1 MRKGIVLGIFLLSSL
16 TPVMAEEKTKSHVK
30 YKSQGRVD
38 FESLL
43 IEGERKKP
51 EMSVVTGNIGEKDSG
66 LLKFRKSFL
75 DVMANDFGE
84 TIEVSSTNPAET
96 NVTTDST
103 RESTK

>member
-1 MRKGIVLGIFLLSSL
+1 MKKTLVAMALIGLTFSSTLMAQSDASKALMKGKNVR
-16 TPVMAEEKTKSHVK
+16 

-66 LLKFRKSFL
+66 LLKFRKDFL
-75 DVMANDFGE
+75 DVMADDFGE
-84 TIEVSSTNPAET
+84 KIQ
-96 NVTTDST
+96 
-103 RESTK
+103 

>member
-1 MRKGIVLGIFLLSSL
+1 MRVGLLLVLMAMQGASFAQSATDTLIKGKNVR
-16 TPVMAEEKTKSHVK
+16 

-66 LLKFRKSFL
+66 LLKFRKDFL
-75 DVMANDFGE
+75 DVMADDFGE
-84 TIEVSSTNPAET
+84 KIQ
-96 NVTTDST
+96 
-103 RESTK
+103 

>member
-1 MRKGIVLGIFLLSSL
+1 MRNHLMIMALLTLSLSTSVMGQSAATDTLMKGKNVR
-16 TPVMAEEKTKSHVK
+16 

-66 LLKFRKSFL
+66 LLKFRKDFL
-75 DVMANDFGE
+75 DVMADDFGE
-84 TIEVSSTNPAET
+84 KIQ
-96 NVTTDST
+96 
-103 RESTK
+103 

>member
-1 MRKGIVLGIFLLSSL
+1 MKRLMVAGVLMSFFFTSNVVAQSTASNTLIKGKNV
-16 TPVMAEEKTKSHVK
+16 H

-66 LLKFRKSFL
+66 LLKFRKDFL
-75 DVMANDFGE
+75 DVMADDFGE
-84 TIEVSSTNPAET
+84 KIQ
-96 NVTTDST
+96 
-103 RESTK
+103 

>member
-1 MRKGIVLGIFLLSSL
+1 MKSILSLLFMCLFSFSIMGQSATDALMKG
-16 TPVMAEEKTKSHVK
+16 KNVK

-66 LLKFRKSFL
+66 LLKFRKDFL
-75 DVMANDFGE
+75 DVMADDFGE
-84 TIEVSSTNPAET
+84 KIQ
-96 NVTTDST
+96 
-103 RESTK
+103 

>member
-1 MRKGIVLGIFLLSSL
+1 MKKIMVVSVFIGLFITSSVLAESTASNTLMKGKNV
-16 TPVMAEEKTKSHVK
+16 H

-66 LLKFRKSFL
+66 LLKFRKDFL
-75 DVMANDFGE
+75 DVMADDFGE
-84 TIEVSSTNPAET
+84 KIQ
-96 NVTTDST
+96 
-103 RESTK
+103 

>member
-1 MRKGIVLGIFLLSSL
+1 MKSYAVLNLLLMTTFLSAN
-16 TPVMAEEKTKSHVK
+16 VMADSKASTTLMKGKNVH

-66 LLKFRKSFL
+66 LLKFRKDFL
-75 DVMANDFGE
+75 DVMADDFGE
-84 TIEVSSTNPAET
+84 KI
-96 NVTTDST
+96 
-103 RESTK
+103 K

>member
-1 MRKGIVLGIFLLSSL
+1 MRKEIGLFLVLLVLQGAANAQSATDTLMKGKN
-16 TPVMAEEKTKSHVK
+16 VR

-66 LLKFRKSFL
+66 LLKFRKDFL
-75 DVMANDFGE
+75 DVMADDFGE
-84 TIEVSSTNPAET
+84 KIQ
-96 NVTTDST
+96 
-103 RESTK
+103 